1 MITDGTCDKG
11 ELFTKSKYLLCI
23 RQMEKKVR
31 HQALQTENL
40 LVYFK
45 SFTANWVTFLR
56 LMVLMG
62 LIPKDQNP
70 LRNEAVF
77 K

>member
-1 MITDGTCDKG
+1 MGG
-11 ELFTKSKYLLCI
+11 EKNKA
-23 RQMEKKVR
+23 R
-31 HQALQTENL
+31 HQALQMENL

-56 LMVLMG
+56 LMVLTG